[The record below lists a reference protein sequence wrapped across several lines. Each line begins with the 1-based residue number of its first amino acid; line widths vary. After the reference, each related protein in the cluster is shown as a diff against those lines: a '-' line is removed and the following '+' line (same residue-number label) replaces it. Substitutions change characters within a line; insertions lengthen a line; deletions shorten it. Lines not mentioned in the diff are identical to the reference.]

1 NATKTS
7 YTRNKTVSEFV
18 NEAAIKYPT
27 KTAVF
32 FNDEKLSYTRLNQQ
46 SNQLAHYLLSLG
58 IKRGDIIALAVDRS
72 PQMIVALLG
81 ILKCGAAYLP
91 LDPQYPKGRI
101 EFMLQDSGT
110 KHIILSEKYE
120 SSFQASASS
129 LIIDDLWSN
138 LSKY

>member
-1 NATKTS
+1 PHIKIKDISVEEVGPINQINEWNSATKTA
-7 YTRNKTVSEFV
+7 YPRNKTISEFV
-18 NEAAIKYPT
+18 NETAIKYPT

-81 ILKCGAAYLP
+81 ILKCGAAY
-91 LDPQYPKGRI
+91 
-101 EFMLQDSGT
+101 
-110 KHIILSEKYE
+110 
-120 SSFQASASS
+120 
-129 LIIDDLWSN
+129 
-138 LSKY
+138 